1 MKWRNRLLALLCL
14 AVFAGLGVLYFQH
27 WVVQKPFGIILIIGE
42 GLAPERIALTRVYL
56 GGSDAHLALDGMP
69 HVALVTNHSR
79 DFAVSDQAAAASALA
94 TGVKVNNR
102 SLSVDPNGKPLASI
116 IDLARNRGR
125 TIGLVTNGSLANA
138 TCAAFY
144 AHASNA
150 NDSDQIARQLVE
162 GGKID
167 ICLGMTA
174 AEFLPEAKQGKR
186 QDNRDLLLEV
196 RQSGFDV
203 VRSRAELESI
213 PVWSRPKLFGAF
225 GDGDNDSHQGQAW
238 SDEPALSDM
247 VRRAIELLQYNQR
260 GYLLVV
266 DVARIRK
273 AAETND
279 AEKTLTET
287 AELDRTLSTAQRY
300 AGPKSTIIVCGDTAI
315 GGLHANGF
323 PFRKDSGIALLGLN
337 PSGEPWMT
345 WATGPKG
352 VQSYGAA
359 RSPEKETSS
368 NTESGA
374 RKEQTEPAAFYTRSA
389 LETVEDVIS
398 FGSGSG
404 TEGLHG
410 TIDNTQIFKTIRD
423 EL

>member
-1 MKWRNRLLALLCL
+1 MKSDKPFRVVAGLTMELPRRYIALVKWRNQLLALLCL

-69 HVALVTNHSR
+69 HLALVTNHSR

-102 SLSVDPNGKPLASI
+102 SLSVDPNGKPLSSI
-116 IDLARNRGR
+116 IELARNRGR
-125 TIGLVTNGSLANA
+125 ATGLVTNGSLTNA

-150 NDSDQIARQLVE
+150 NDIDQVARQLVE

-167 ICLGMTA
+167 ICLGMSA
-174 AEFLPEAKQGKR
+174 AEFLPKAKQGQR
-186 QDNRDLLLEV
+186 QDNRDLMLEF
-196 RQSGFDV
+196 RQNGFDV

-213 PVWSRPKLFGAF
+213 PVWSRSKLFGAF
-225 GDGDNDSHQGQAW
+225 ADRDNDGRQGQAW

-260 GYLLVV
+260 GYLLIV
-266 DVARIRK
+266 DAARMRK
-273 AAETND
+273 AAETNN

-287 AELDRTLSTAQRY
+287 AELDHTLSTAQRY
-300 AGPKSTIIVCGDTAI
+300 AGAKSTIIVCGDTAI
-315 GGLHANGF
+315 GGLQLNGF
-323 PFRKDSGIALLGLN
+323 PFRKDSGIA
-337 PSGEPWMT
+337 
-345 WATGPKG
+345 
-352 VQSYGAA
+352 
-359 RSPEKETSS
+359 
-368 NTESGA
+368 
-374 RKEQTEPAAFYTRSA
+374 
-389 LETVEDVIS
+389 
-398 FGSGSG
+398 
-404 TEGLHG
+404 
-410 TIDNTQIFKTIRD
+410 
-423 EL
+423 